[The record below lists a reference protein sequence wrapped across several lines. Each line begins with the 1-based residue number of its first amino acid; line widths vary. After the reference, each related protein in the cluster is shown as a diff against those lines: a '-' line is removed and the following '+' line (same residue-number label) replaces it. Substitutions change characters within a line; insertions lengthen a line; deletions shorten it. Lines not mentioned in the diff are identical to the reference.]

1 MVYDAWIFT
10 GGDWHADACLSLL
23 STLPRPKQIL
33 AADAGYK
40 KALAANVIPTDV
52 VGDFDSMARPTDL
65 PDGVRLL
72 TVPAEKDDTDT
83 MLALRC
89 GLDRGQR
96 EFHIYGGMDGRRLD
110 HTMANF
116 QSLAFLRRHGAN
128 GFLIGQDFIATVI
141 QNESVTFPR
150 ADAGLLSVFCLG
162 ADARGVTLQGLQY
175 PLDKHTLTCD
185 FPLGVSNHFIGE
197 CGKVSVENGTLLLI
211 WERKIGFPTVTE

>member
-1 MVYDAWIFT
+1 MGKCVIF
-10 GGDWHADACLSLL
+10 G
-23 STLPRPKQIL
+23 
-33 AADAGYK
+33 AADFDAP
-40 KALAANVIPTDV
+40 AAPIGPDDLLIAADGGLVHLEKLGLTPQIIL
-52 VGDFDSMARPTDL
+52 GDFDSLGYVPTGAAVF
-65 PDGVRLL
+65 PV
-72 TVPAEKDDTDT
+72 EKDDTDT

-162 ADARGVTLQGLQY
+162 SDARGVTLQGLQY
-175 PLDKHTLTCD
+175 LLDKHTLTCD

-211 WERKIGFPTVTE
+211 WERKIGFPAVTE